1 MSLYFK
7 DKVFLVTGASSGI
20 GRSLAKELSK
30 AGAVVGVVARRKDA
44 LKELKASV
52 PNSDQMIIL
61 PADVTSE
68 TELKRVVE
76 EFRKRVKRVDGFI
89 HNAGV
94 SMRALASEADFKVFR
109 NLIETN
115 YYPLVLLYK
124 LLESDLRQTDGHV
137 VAVSSIQ
144 GKFATQY
151 RSGYAASKHAVQA
164 FMDSIR
170 LENAESGVHVLT
182 VSPGFVKT
190 DISVKALSADGSPHG
205 IMDEGQ
211 KKGMEPDTVAK
222 IVLKGIEARKRDLYP
237 AGFKEKFGLFLS
249 RFAPKTLDKLLLKS
263 RVT

>member
-1 MSLYFK
+1 MASFFQ
-7 DKVFLVTGASSGI
+7 DKVFLVTGASSGL
-20 GRSLAKELSK
+20 GKSLALELEK
-30 AGAVVGVVARRKDA
+30 KGAIVGVLARRKEV
-44 LKELKASV
+44 LKELKSEANN
-52 PNSDQMIIL
+52 PDKIIL
-61 PADVTSE
+61 LVGDVTSE
-68 TELKRVVE
+68 AELKRSVD
-76 EFRKRVKRVDGFI
+76 EFRKKVKRIDGFI

-94 SMRALASEADFKVFR
+94 SMRALAAEAELKVFHS
-109 NLIETN
+109 LMDTN
-115 YYPLVLLYK
+115 YFPLVILYK

-137 VAVSSIQ
+137 IAISSVQ

-170 LENAESGVHVLT
+170 LENAKSGIHVMT

-211 KKGMEPDTVAK
+211 KNGIRPEKVAK
-222 IVLKGIEARKRDLYP
+222 MILKGIEKRKRELIP
-237 AGFKEKFGLFLS
+237 SKLKEKFGLFLN
-249 RFAPKTLDKLLLKS
+249 RFFPRILDRILLKT